1 MTLQEQ
7 QEHFQSF
14 TQMQETILLAKG
26 DDYSTEDRLS
36 NFKHVAA
43 ITNLTPEIVSLVQI
57 GTKIAR
63 LGVLLQS
70 ENNPKNESINDSVID
85 LANYTFL
92 LDCILK
98 EKQKTT
104 YRTSYVLGNVTT
116 SGNTTLYNNDIA
128 NPAVEVGLGQL
139 T

>member
-36 NFKHVAA
+36 NFKNVAD
-43 ITNLTPEIVSLVQI
+43 IVNITPEQSCLVLI
-57 GTKIAR
+57 ATKVAR
-63 LGVLLQS
+63 LGVLFNS
-70 ENNPKNESINDSVID
+70 STGAKNESINDSVID

-98 EKQKTT
+98 EKQVTLIKFNKT
-104 YRTSYVLGNVTT
+104 S
-116 SGNTTLYNNDIA
+116 SNTVMYSEDPNN
-128 NPAVEVGLGQL
+128 PLVGVGLGEIA
-139 T
+139 

>member
-36 NFKHVAA
+36 NFKNVAD
-43 ITNLTPEIVSLVQI
+43 ITNLTPEIVCLVQI
-57 GTKIAR
+57 GIKVAR

-70 ENNPKNESINDSVID
+70 ENTPKNESVNDSVLD
-85 LANYTFL
+85 LGNYNFL

-98 EKQKTT
+98 EKQV
-104 YRTSYVLGNVTT
+104 TSIKVNGT
-116 SGNTTLYNNDIA
+116 SSNTAMYNKDVN
-128 NPAVEVGLGQL
+128 NPAVGVGLGQ
-139 T
+139 TV

>member
-36 NFKHVAA
+36 NFKNVAN
-43 ITNLTPEIVSLVQI
+43 IVNITPEQSCLVLVA
-57 GTKIAR
+57 TKVAR
-63 LGVLLQS
+63 LGVLFNS
-70 ENNPKNESINDSVID
+70 STGAKNESINDSVID

-98 EKQKTT
+98 EKQVTPIKVNG
-104 YRTSYVLGNVTT
+104 TS
-116 SGNTTLYNNDIA
+116 SNTVMYSNDVN
-128 NPAVEVGLGQL
+128 NPAVGVGLGEIA
-139 T
+139 

>member
-36 NFKHVAA
+36 NFKNVAD
-43 ITNLTPEIVSLVQI
+43 INNLTPEQSCLVLI
-57 GTKIAR
+57 ATKVAR
-63 LGVLLQS
+63 LGVLFS
-70 ENNPKNESINDSVID
+70 STGNPKNESINDSVID

-98 EKQKTT
+98 EKQANGFKMPTI
-104 YRTSYVLGNVTT
+104 LGNVTT
-116 SGNTTLYNNDIA
+116 SSNTAMYNNDTA
-128 NPAVEVGLGQL
+128 NPMVGVGLGQ
-139 T
+139 TV